1 MEEIF
6 PSFIDP
12 AEDGWRYIK
21 TPEPTNKRNGNYVG
35 TAIAE
40 GFGPAWS
47 GPYFEGAGED
57 ETIRSKDDDH
67 GHNDAFFLLQWTALS
82 HIYRCWFRRAAGKG
96 EGHRS
101 RVDGVS
107 ITVGQKKNANN
118 VDHGPRKCRQIW
130 AKHEIEA

>member
-67 GHNDAFFLLQWTALS
+67 GHNDAFSCCNEQLYLIYIGAGAGELQEKEKVT
-82 HIYRCWFRRAAGKG
+82 
-96 EGHRS
+96 E
-101 RVDGVS
+101 
-107 ITVGQKKNANN
+107 VGLMVFPSQ
-118 VDHGPRKCRQIW
+118 
-130 AKHEIEA
+130 